1 MRKEFLLVVLVCLI
15 GGAFAHPCLAEL
27 TPLAGDVDGDG
38 FCGAED
44 LRRILLNWGRTESSK
59 TSGEI
64 TGDGIVGVDD
74 YLQVLNNWG
83 QMAGPQWTATPAPQA
98 EAIQAI
104 VVPLPGLQWTATPAP
119 QAEAIQAM
127 AVLLPAGVFLPGDAN
142 GDGLVGEEDLRRV
155 NLNWGRMDD
164 YRSSGELTGDGYI
177 SIDDYME
184 VMNNWGKYLVVIPD
198 PVIEP
203 DPVITQPTPITI
215 PKIRWTAVRI
225 DGVRMA
231 GVPEPATLG
240 LMLLSGLAILR
251 RRR

>member
-98 EAIQAI
+98 EAIQ
-104 VVPLPGLQWTATPAP
+104 V
-119 QAEAIQAM
+119 M